1 LIFCRVLVVLIAF
14 PNRVVERRNIGDAVN
29 FIKLLRI
36 LIRMIGILSASS
48 RLKSKLR
55 LHLSQKMRTT
65 ITTVIRSYQRHYE
78 SNRRIC
84 DGFLHEKFINI
95 RHFSGGK
102 SSDEKDVKTS
112 PSTDLAKEEKK
123 ASAFVRYSSAV
134 KSTLVSASNLVM
146 NPKKTWNLIVETAQH
161 YWYIYA
167 SYLQVLYPH
176 SERSNKVNLR
186 K

>member
-1 LIFCRVLVVLIAF
+1 MFLSFLLPFQIVVF
-14 PNRVVERRNIGDAVN
+14 ERRNIGDAVN
-29 FIKLLRI
+29 FIKVLRI
-36 LIRMIGILSASS
+36 SIRMIGILSASS

-65 ITTVIRSYQRHYE
+65 ITTVLRSYQRHYE

-161 YWYIYA
+161 YWYIHA
-167 SYLQVLYPH
+167 SYLQILYPH